1 MNKIASFLAKLS
13 LSLTAAV
20 VLTAAIP
27 VQAATAALTSG
38 PLLLAQS
45 AEPKPEKAPCQT
57 PAKKESGASKSMAP
71 PAPSPR
77 MEEGGMKKRGM
88 AAPRPMP
95 EASGTKK
102 MGGQTIRNREAP
114 EGE

>member
-1 MNKIASFLAKLS
+1 
-13 LSLTAAV
+13 
-20 VLTAAIP
+20 
-27 VQAATAALTSG
+27 
-38 PLLLAQS
+38 
-45 AEPKPEKAPCQT
+45 
-57 PAKKESGASKSMAP
+57 
-71 PAPSPR
+71 
-77 MEEGGMKKRGM
+77 MKKRGM